1 MSSTTYTDAV
11 VDRATRHRDGPRLLL
26 SVDLHVLH
34 EVSSPQAFT
43 MLADRALPVRDPSRS
58 VGIPDH
64 VVSTVPRRT
73 GSDDPRAQRML
84 DVFSTNLARTG
95 IEEIPLD
102 SADHGI
108 VHVSVSESGRVLP
121 GQVVVCGDS
130 HTTTLG
136 ALGALAWGIG
146 TSEVAHVLAT
156 QAVWTPVQ
164 PVVGLRVTGTP
175 GPGAG
180 AKDVV
185 LRVCGELS
193 PRWGV
198 GRRIE
203 WSGPYIDGTSMAER
217 FTLCNMA
224 AELGARSALIP
235 PDETTWEY
243 LAQRLTPER
252 LAGARAATEE
262 LTRAVTAAPV
272 AATVDVDGLAP
283 QVSWGTNLSHVAD
296 VDGRVPTSVP
306 DDQRRAFEAALA
318 YAGLAPG
325 QELSSVEVQH
335 AFVGSCTNGRIEDL
349 RAAAA
354 VVAGHR
360 VAPSVRAVV
369 VPGSR
374 RVAQQAQE
382 EGIRDVLVGA
392 GFLWRE
398 PGCSSC
404 VAINGDT
411 IPRGERCVSS
421 SNRNFEGRQGAGAI
435 THLASPAT
443 VAASA
448 ITGRLAHPGE
458 VTR

>member
-1 MSSTTYTDAV
+1 MTSTTYTDALLES
-11 VDRATRHRDGPRLLL
+11 AELHRDGSRILLA
-26 SVDLHVLH
+26 VDLHVLH

-43 MLADRALPVRDPSRS
+43 MLANRGLQVRDPSRT

-64 VVSTVPRRT
+64 VVSTAPGRI
-73 GSDDPRAQRML
+73 GSDDPRAQHML
-84 DVFSTNLARTG
+84 DVFSANLDTAG
-95 IEEIPLD
+95 IEQVALD
-102 SADHGI
+102 SSDHGI

-156 QAVWTPVQ
+156 QAAWTSVQ
-164 PVVGLRVTGTP
+164 PVVGLRVTGVP

-203 WSGPYIDGTSMAER
+203 WSGPYIDATTMAER
-217 FTLCNMA
+217 FTLCNMS

-235 PDETTWEY
+235 PDEVTWSY
-243 LAQRLTPER
+243 LAERLSPQRLAAAR
-252 LAGARAATEE
+252 RRSADLLHRAAE
-262 LTRAVTAAPV
+262 APRE
-272 AATVDVDGLAP
+272 ATVDIDGIAP
-283 QVSWGTNLSHVAD
+283 QVTWGTNLSHVAA
-296 VDGRVPTSVP
+296 VDGRVPTSVQ
-306 DDQRRAFEAALA
+306 DNQRSAFEAALA
-318 YAGLAPG
+318 YANLVPG
-325 QELSSVEVQH
+325 QELRTVQVQH
-335 AFVGSCTNGRIEDL
+335 AFLGSCTNGRIEDL
-349 RAAAA
+349 RAAAM

-360 VAPSVRAVV
+360 VAPGVRAVV

-374 RVAQQAQE
+374 RVAELAE
-382 EGIRDVLVGA
+382 REGVRAALTDA

-411 IPRGERCVSS
+411 VPRGERCVSS

-435 THLASPAT
+435 THVASPAT

-448 ITGRLAHPGE
+448 VTGRLTHPVE
-458 VTR
+458 VTG